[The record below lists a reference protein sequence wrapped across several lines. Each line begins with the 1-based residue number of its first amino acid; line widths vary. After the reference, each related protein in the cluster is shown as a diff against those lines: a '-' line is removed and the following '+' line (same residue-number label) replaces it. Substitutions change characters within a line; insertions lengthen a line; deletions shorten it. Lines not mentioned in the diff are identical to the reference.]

1 MPSDTANRIS
11 QMPSD
16 VFCSK
21 IKKITEIA
29 RVLTC
34 IRRGRHMFK
43 NPLETLKAVIEEFGV
58 FLVFLR
64 SILCLGFS
72 KLATRFRVM
81 MLTISTILYE
91 KP

>member
-1 MPSDTANRIS
+1 
-11 QMPSD
+11 
-16 VFCSK
+16 
-21 IKKITEIA
+21 
-29 RVLTC
+29 
-34 IRRGRHMFK
+34 MFK